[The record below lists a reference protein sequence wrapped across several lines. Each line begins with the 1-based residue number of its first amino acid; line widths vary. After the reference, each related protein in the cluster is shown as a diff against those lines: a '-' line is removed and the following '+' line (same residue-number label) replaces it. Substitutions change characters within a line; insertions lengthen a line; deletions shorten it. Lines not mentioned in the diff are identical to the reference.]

1 MEILGEEKTK
11 KQKKHGTCQTILL
24 SSLFSPKK
32 TIIFL
37 KKKPLPIGF
46 SRCSFPVVQPS
57 EPGDF
62 HVLVTIRLKGLSRP
76 FGTLQ
81 RIGTDVVVVTQGC
94 LHMTSQSAASCRL
107 SNNCQQKK
115 HLSLSLYNIQFATF
129 RNPTLIFFLYIKS
142 HFLCKITSENPP
154 FAHLGCC
161 QHHLGFSSPLEATFL
176 EAMSCDIHSYHPP
189 IIPP

>member
-1 MEILGEEKTK
+1 MFERDSGHIEQLIFSENKSSFSSK
-11 KQKKHGTCQTILL
+11 KNPCR
-24 SSLFSPKK
+24 SV
-32 TIIFL
+32 
-37 KKKPLPIGF
+37 F

-76 FGTLQ
+76 VGTLQ

-94 LHMTSQSAASCRL
+94 LHMTSQSVVSCQL
-107 SNNCQQKK
+107 SNNCQQKNI
-115 HLSLSLYNIQFATF
+115 SLSIHNIWLATF
-129 RNPTLIFFLYIKS
+129 RNPTLIFFSLHQIS
-142 HFLCKITSENPP
+142 SFFLCKKNSKNPP

-176 EAMSCDIHSYHPP
+176 EAMCCNIHSYHPP

>member
-1 MEILGEEKTK
+1 MRRWLAEFWPQRQGQLGDSRRGKTMKTK
-11 KQKKHGTCQTILL
+11 KHIGPVRLCLNVIVDTL
-24 SSLFSPKK
+24 SSLFSPK
-32 TIIFL
+32 TNHHL
-37 KKKPLPIGF
+37 PQKKPLPIGF

-94 LHMTSQSAASCRL
+94 LHMTSQSVVSCRL

-115 HLSLSLYNIQFATF
+115 HLSLYNI
-129 RNPTLIFFLYIKS
+129 
-142 HFLCKITSENPP
+142 
-154 FAHLGCC
+154 
-161 QHHLGFSSPLEATFL
+161 
-176 EAMSCDIHSYHPP
+176 
-189 IIPP
+189 

>member
-1 MEILGEEKTK
+1 MFERDSGHIEQLIFSENK
-11 KQKKHGTCQTILL
+11 
-24 SSLFSPKK
+24 SSFAS
-32 TIIFL
+32 
-37 KKKPLPIGF
+37 KKPLPIGF

-94 LHMTSQSAASCRL
+94 LHMTSQSVVSCRL

-115 HLSLSLYNIQFATF
+115 HLSLYNI
-129 RNPTLIFFLYIKS
+129 
-142 HFLCKITSENPP
+142 
-154 FAHLGCC
+154 
-161 QHHLGFSSPLEATFL
+161 
-176 EAMSCDIHSYHPP
+176 
-189 IIPP
+189 